1 MKEGTRPE
9 VPKARESR
17 GEPRVGRVRGSGPC
31 RGVIERPGGS
41 RHDKPSP
48 PNDNHLSLCQLLH
61 TSSSSVAP
69 VKLLSSENSMHTLLD
84 GWMDGWSS
92 HPQTGGSSVLGLLGL
107 GRCSTSSC
115 RLTGMAITRHTG
127 NGTHLVSG
135 SLLWVILF
143 FVLASI
149 LLVTLLWICLSG
161 LL

>member
-1 MKEGTRPE
+1 MSKSKSKLFLSNGLPHNCDGYPDFAKNFNFNPLLPTTTISHS
-9 VPKARESR
+9 AISYTL
-17 GEPRVGRVRGSGPC
+17 
-31 RGVIERPGGS
+31 
-41 RHDKPSP
+41 P
-48 PNDNHLSLCQLLH
+48 PHQWHLWNYCLLRILCILYL
-61 TSSSSVAP
+61 
-69 VKLLSSENSMHTLLD
+69 MD

-161 LL
+161 LLWRQLQGR